1 MSLKTYPRLNELLRK
16 NKMTVTQ
23 LHREMQRLGFKVNV
37 KTLYRLR
44 RDEPVENLNMA
55 AATGICQVLHLGLN
69 DLVQTRA
76 VETSLQRLSEEKQQR
91 LDELMDRNTEGLL
104 TKRERKEFQR
114 LVEEAE
120 AVTLANARL
129 LVQEKRRLSR

>member
-16 NKMTVTQ
+16 RKMSVTQ
-23 LHREMQRLGFKVNV
+23 LHREMQRLGFNVNV

-44 RDEPVENLNMA
+44 REEPVENLNMT
-55 AATGICQVLHLGLN
+55 AATGICQVLHLGLD

-76 VETSLQRLSEEKQQR
+76 VQTALQQMSENKQRR
-91 LDELMDRNTEGLL
+91 LDELMDRNTEGQL
-104 TKRERKEFQR
+104 TRRERKEFEK

-120 AVTLANARL
+120 AITLANARL
-129 LVQEKRRLSR
+129 LAQEKRRLSR